1 MGNKVVIDYA
11 ASFDDGTVFDGS
23 VQRGAPLEMELG
35 RCMMPA
41 PLEFAVSQMAEG
53 EERRIHVDARDAY
66 GLYDESL
73 VERVPIASF
82 PHADE
87 LPVGH
92 YIVLGAPES
101 ALRVKV
107 LKIEDGFVYFD
118 HNHELAGQNL
128 NFDVTVR
135 KIVVENAME
144 RELHP
149 ADCACGC
156 HKLKDQL
163 QHA

>member
-1 MGNKVVIDYA
+1 M
-11 ASFDDGTVFDGS
+11 
-23 VQRGAPLEMELG
+23 
-35 RCMMPA
+35 
-41 PLEFAVSQMAEG
+41 
-53 EERRIHVDARDAY
+53 HDARSAY

-156 HKLKDQL
+156 HKLKEQL